1 MRAMI
6 LAAGRGERMRP
17 LTDACPK
24 PLLPVG
30 GRPLIAW
37 HLERLARAGIADV
50 LVNHA
55 WLGERIEAAL
65 GDGRAYGVRLR
76 YSAESPALETAGGI
90 AHALPFF
97 QGRPFLVLNGDV
109 WCDWDPARAARLAAA
124 WPAGRLAHLVLV
136 DNPAHHPEGDFV
148 LQADGLVAPRPDAG
162 PGTGLDLRPDTGR
175 NHPDGPGRTP
185 AAAAPLPPTPA
196 AAAPVLTFAGIGLYR
211 PALFAGTDP
220 DRPAPLAPLLRQ
232 AMAARAVDGE
242 RHAGRW
248 VDVGTPA
255 RLAALDAA
263 LGGHAAGPGARPRA
277 ENRNRM

>member
-17 LTDACPK
+17 LTDTCPK

-37 HLERLARAGIADV
+37 HLESLARAGLTDI

-90 AHALPFF
+90 ARALPFF
-97 QGRPFLVLNGDV
+97 QDRPFLVLNGDV
-109 WCDWDPARAARLAAA
+109 WCDWDPARAPRLAAA
-124 WPAGRLAHLVLV
+124 WPADRLAHLVLV
-136 DNPAHHPEGDFV
+136 DNPAHHPAGDFTLRTDGGV
-148 LQADGLVAPRPDAG
+148 EPPAD
-162 PGTGLDLRPDTGR
+162 
-175 NHPDGPGRTP
+175 
-185 AAAAPLPPTPA
+185 AAAAT
-196 AAAPVLTFAGIGLYR
+196 LTFAGIGLYR

-232 AMAARAVDGE
+232 AMAARAVGGE

-248 VDVGTPA
+248 IDVGTPA
-255 RLAALDAA
+255 RLAALDAE
-263 LGGHAAGPGARPRA
+263 LTGRTAGREA
-277 ENRNRM
+277 

>member
-17 LTDACPK
+17 LTDTCPK

-37 HLERLARAGIADV
+37 HLERLARAGITDI

-65 GDGRAYGVRLR
+65 GDGQAYGVRLR

-90 AHALPFF
+90 ARALPFF
-97 QGRPFLVLNGDV
+97 QDRPFLVVNGDV
-109 WCDWDPARAARLAAA
+109 WCDWDPARAIRIAAG

-136 DNPAHHPEGDFV
+136 DNPDHHPEGDFM
-148 LQADGLVAPRPDAG
+148 LQADGFVAPRPVS
-162 PGTGLDLRPDTGR
+162 
-175 NHPDGPGRTP
+175 DGPSKD
-185 AAAAPLPPTPA
+185 APLRAAHAPA
-196 AAAPVLTFAGIGLYR
+196 PALTFAGIGLYH
-211 PALFAGTDP
+211 PALFAATEA

-232 AMAARAVDGE
+232 AMAAHAVSGE

-263 LGGHAAGPGARPRA
+263 LSGQASGTRA
-277 ENRNRM
+277 QTH